1 MFAESI
7 EYYRKCIQL
16 NSRSASTYSALGL
29 TYYLNYQVQEA
40 VDCFNK
46 ALFLKSNDRL
56 TNDLLYIALFEYS
69 ETMPLD
75 ELMD

>member
-1 MFAESI
+1 M
-7 EYYRKCIQL
+7 
-16 NSRSASTYSALGL
+16 
-29 TYYLNYQVQEA
+29 QEA

-69 ETMPLD
+69 DMMPLD
-75 ELMD
+75 QLMSS